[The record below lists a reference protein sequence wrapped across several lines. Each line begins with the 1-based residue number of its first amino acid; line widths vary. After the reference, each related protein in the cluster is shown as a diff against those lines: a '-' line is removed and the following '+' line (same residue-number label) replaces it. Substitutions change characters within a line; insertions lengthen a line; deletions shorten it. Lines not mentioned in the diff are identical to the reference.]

1 MLCRLAISFICH
13 FLVRSAERI
22 RSMDKKELRSLAVAY
37 LVLGMMLVGQSTASF
52 ESCYGSCFILC
63 VIIPTNT
70 VGSCTL
76 ECLKDCII
84 PTPPLGQS
92 NIQNHNHYNF
102 CKLGCASTLCSNFST
117 KQNPGTKS
125 FFLITPV
132 VHVIVSL
139 LMKEIDT

>member
-1 MLCRLAISFICH
+1 M
-13 FLVRSAERI
+13 
-22 RSMDKKELRSLAVAY
+22 MDKKELRSLAVAY

-63 VIIPTNT
+63 VIIPNNT

-92 NIQNHNHYNF
+92 NIQNHNQYNF

-117 KQNPGTKS
+117 KQNPEVEK
-125 FFLITPV
+125 
-132 VHVIVSL
+132 VSGCVDSCSGRCKIKNTSPPKKNL
-139 LMKEIDT
+139 